1 MTDIE
6 KLKKE
11 LIEQKQS
18 KFPGNIYHVSQV
30 LFAYNSNKI
39 EGSRLTEEQ
48 TEMIF
53 ETNSFFPDKDEKVV
67 RVDDITET
75 VNHFK
80 LFDFILDHI
89 DDRLNKDMIIEMNKI
104 LKKGTSDESNSRYN
118 VGGFKIHPNVIGL
131 VNVIKTSKPDE
142 VERDIDVLIEEYNR
156 LGKVT
161 LEDIVD
167 FHLRFERIHPFG
179 DGNGR
184 VGRAI
189 MFKEC
194 LKNNI
199 VPFIILDRDKPY
211 YLRGLKEYD
220 RDRTYLFETC
230 LNEQDIYTDLC
241 KQLLNLDFNITVDN
255 EQDEDMEL

>member
-1 MTDIE
+1 MADIE
-6 KLKKE
+6 KLKRE

-30 LFAYNSNKI
+30 VFVYNSNKI
-39 EGSRLTEEQ
+39 EGSGLTEEQ

-53 ETNSFFPDKDEKVV
+53 ETNSFFSDKDDEVV
-67 RVDDITET
+67 RVDDIMET

-89 DDRLNKDMIIEMNKI
+89 DDELNKDMIIEMNKI
-104 LKKGTSDESNSRYN
+104 LKKGTSDESNPRYN
-118 VGGFKIHPNVIGL
+118 VGEFKIHPNVIGL
-131 VNVIKTSKPDE
+131 VNVIKTSKPGE
-142 VERDIDVLIEEYNR
+142 VEKDIDMLISNYTKQSEI
-156 LGKVT
+156 T
-161 LEDIVD
+161 LEYIVE

-184 VGRAI
+184 IGRAI

-220 RDRTYLFETC
+220 RDKTYLLETC
-230 LNEQDIYTDLC
+230 LNEQDIYIDLC
-241 KQLLNLDFNITVDN
+241 KQLLNLEFDITVD
-255 EQDEDMEL
+255 DIG

>member
-1 MTDIE
+1 MADIE
-6 KLKKE
+6 KLKRE

-18 KFPGNIYHVSQV
+18 KFLGNIYHVSQV
-30 LFAYNSNKI
+30 VFVYNSNKI
-39 EGSRLTEEQ
+39 EGSGLTEEQ

-53 ETNSFFPDKDEKVV
+53 ETNSFFSDKDDEVV
-67 RVDDITET
+67 RVDDIMET

-89 DDRLNKDMIIEMNKI
+89 DDELNKDMIIEMNKI
-104 LKKGTSDESNSRYN
+104 LKKGTSDESNPRYN
-118 VGGFKIHPNVIGL
+118 VGEFKIHPNVIGL
-131 VNVIKTSKPDE
+131 VNVIKTSKPGE
-142 VERDIDVLIEEYNR
+142 VEKDIDMLISNYT
-156 LGKVT
+156 KQSKIT
-161 LEDIVD
+161 LEDIVE

-184 VGRAI
+184 IGRAI

-199 VPFIILDRDKPY
+199 VPFIIFDRDKPY

-220 RDRTYLFETC
+220 RDKTYLLETC
-230 LNEQDIYTDLC
+230 LNEQDIYIDLC
-241 KQLLNLDFNITVDN
+241 KQLLNLEFNITVDN
-255 EQDEDMEL
+255 IE

>member
-11 LIEQKQS
+11 LIEQKES

-53 ETNSFFPDKDEKVV
+53 ETNSFFSDKDDEVV
-67 RVDDITET
+67 RVDDIMET

-80 LFDFILDHI
+80 LFDFILDHV
-89 DDRLNKDMIIEMNKI
+89 DDELNKDMIIEMNKI
-104 LKKGTSDESNSRYN
+104 LKKGTSDESNPRYN
-118 VGGFKIHPNVIGL
+118 VGGFKIHPNVIVL
-131 VNVIKTSKPDE
+131 VNAIKTSKPDE
-142 VERDIDVLIEEYNR
+142 VEKDIDMLISNYT
-156 LGKVT
+156 KQSKIT
-161 LEDIVD
+161 LEDIVE

-184 VGRAI
+184 IGRAI
-189 MFKEC
+189 IFKEC
-194 LKNNI
+194 LKN
-199 VPFIILDRDKPY
+199 V
-211 YLRGLKEYD
+211 
-220 RDRTYLFETC
+220 
-230 LNEQDIYTDLC
+230 
-241 KQLLNLDFNITVDN
+241 
-255 EQDEDMEL
+255 

>member
-1 MTDIE
+1 MADIE
-6 KLKKE
+6 KLKRE

-18 KFPGNIYHVSQV
+18 KFLGNIYHVSQV
-30 LFAYNSNKI
+30 VFVYNSNKI
-39 EGSRLTEEQ
+39 EGSGLTEEQ

-53 ETNSFFPDKDEKVV
+53 ETNSFFSDKDDEVV
-67 RVDDITET
+67 RVDDIMET

-89 DDRLNKDMIIEMNKI
+89 DDELNKDMIIEMNKI
-104 LKKGTSDESNSRYN
+104 LKKGTSDESNPRYN
-118 VGGFKIHPNVIGL
+118 VGEFKIHPNVIGL
-131 VNVIKTSKPDE
+131 VNVIKTSKPGE
-142 VERDIDVLIEEYNR
+142 VEKDIDMLISNYT
-156 LGKVT
+156 KQSKIT
-161 LEDIVD
+161 LEDIVE

-184 VGRAI
+184 IGRAI

-199 VPFIILDRDKPY
+199 VPFIIFDRDKPY

-220 RDRTYLFETC
+220 RDKTYLLETC
-230 LNEQDIYTDLC
+230 LNEQDIYIDLC
-241 KQLLNLDFNITVDN
+241 KKLLNLEFNITVDDI
-255 EQDEDMEL
+255 E

>member
-1 MTDIE
+1 MADIE
-6 KLKKE
+6 KLKRE

-18 KFPGNIYHVSQV
+18 KFLGNIYHVSQV
-30 LFAYNSNKI
+30 VFVYNSNKI
-39 EGSRLTEEQ
+39 EGSGLTEEQ

-53 ETNSFFPDKDEKVV
+53 ETNSFFSDNDEVV
-67 RVDDITET
+67 RVDDIMET

-89 DDRLNKDMIIEMNKI
+89 DDELNKDMIIEMNKI
-104 LKKGTSDESNSRYN
+104 LKKGTSDESNPRYN
-118 VGGFKIHPNVIGL
+118 VGEFKIHPNVIGL
-131 VNVIKTSKPDE
+131 VNVIKTSKPGE
-142 VERDIDVLIEEYNR
+142 VEKDIDMLISNYT
-156 LGKVT
+156 KQSKIT
-161 LEDIVD
+161 LEDIVE

-184 VGRAI
+184 IGRAI

-199 VPFIILDRDKPY
+199 VPFIIFDRDKPY

-220 RDRTYLFETC
+220 RDKTYLLETC
-230 LNEQDIYTDLC
+230 LNEQDIYIDLC
-241 KQLLNLDFNITVDN
+241 KQLLNLEFNITVDDI
-255 EQDEDMEL
+255 E

>member
-1 MTDIE
+1 MADIE
-6 KLKKE
+6 KLKRE

-18 KFPGNIYHVSQV
+18 KFLGNIYHVSQV
-30 LFAYNSNKI
+30 VFVYNSNKI
-39 EGSRLTEEQ
+39 EGSGLTEEQ

-53 ETNSFFPDKDEKVV
+53 ETNSFFSDKYDEVV
-67 RVDDITET
+67 RVDDIMET

-89 DDRLNKDMIIEMNKI
+89 DDELNKDMIIEMNKI
-104 LKKGTSDESNSRYN
+104 LKKGTSDESNPRYN
-118 VGGFKIHPNVIGL
+118 VGEFKIHPNVIGL
-131 VNVIKTSKPDE
+131 VNVIKTSKPGE
-142 VERDIDVLIEEYNR
+142 VEKDIDMLISNYT
-156 LGKVT
+156 KQSKIT
-161 LEDIVD
+161 LEDIVE

-184 VGRAI
+184 IGRAI

-199 VPFIILDRDKPY
+199 VPFIIFDRDKPY

-220 RDRTYLFETC
+220 RDKTYLLETC
-230 LNEQDIYTDLC
+230 LNEQDIYIDLC
-241 KQLLNLDFNITVDN
+241 KQLLNLEFNITVDDI
-255 EQDEDMEL
+255 E

>member
-1 MTDIE
+1 MADIE
-6 KLKKE
+6 KLKRE

-18 KFPGNIYHVSQV
+18 KFLGNIYHVSQV
-30 LFAYNSNKI
+30 VFVYNSNKI
-39 EGSRLTEEQ
+39 EGSGLTEEQ

-53 ETNSFFPDKDEKVV
+53 ETNSFFSDKDDEVV
-67 RVDDITET
+67 RVDDIMET

-89 DDRLNKDMIIEMNKI
+89 DDELNKDMIIEMNKI
-104 LKKGTSDESNSRYN
+104 LKKGTSDESNPRYN
-118 VGGFKIHPNVIGL
+118 VGEFKIHPNVIGL
-131 VNVIKTSKPDE
+131 VNVIKTSKPGE
-142 VERDIDVLIEEYNR
+142 VEKDIDMLISNYT
-156 LGKVT
+156 KQSKIT
-161 LEDIVD
+161 LEDIVE

-184 VGRAI
+184 IGRAI

-199 VPFIILDRDKPY
+199 VPFIIFDRDKPY

-220 RDRTYLFETC
+220 RDKTYLLETC
-230 LNEQDIYTDLC
+230 LNEQDIYIDLC
-241 KQLLNLDFNITVDN
+241 KQLLNLEFNITVDDI
-255 EQDEDMEL
+255 E

>member
-1 MTDIE
+1 
-6 KLKKE
+6 
-11 LIEQKQS
+11 
-18 KFPGNIYHVSQV
+18 
-30 LFAYNSNKI
+30 
-39 EGSRLTEEQ
+39 
-48 TEMIF
+48 
-53 ETNSFFPDKDEKVV
+53 
-67 RVDDITET
+67 
-75 VNHFK
+75 
-80 LFDFILDHI
+80 
-89 DDRLNKDMIIEMNKI
+89 MIIEMNKI
-104 LKKGTSDESNSRYN
+104 LKKGTSDESNPRYN

-167 FHLRFERIHPFG
+167 FHLCFERIHPFG

-220 RDRTYLFETC
+220 RDRTYLLETC